1 MIESSISPAYSEILE
16 REGGRRGR
24 MTHNGLEYIVDRVG
38 VAVEDES
45 CYVHHAFSFTR
56 KHSG

>member
-16 REGGRRGR
+16 REDGRWRR
-24 MTHNGLEYIVDRVG
+24 MTYDGLEYIVDRVG
-38 VAVEDES
+38 VTVEDES

-56 KHSG
+56 KHNG